1 MPACSPSAR
10 DRRPLPGERRRT
22 AKRAI
27 LPTMKEN
34 AIANRGLGRILL
46 DELQLHLVLRREGAL
61 AQLVQTQLKETI
73 SLDVLHDK
81 ILATH

>member
-1 MPACSPSAR
+1 
-10 DRRPLPGERRRT
+10 
-22 AKRAI
+22 
-27 LPTMKEN
+27 MKEN

-46 DELQLHLVLRREGAL
+46 DELQPHLVLRREGAL